1 MYFSSVDQAC
11 IKLFLFSTVLL
22 NITFLKMG
30 SIVVQWK
37 NENSMSGVNE
47 KKVIGAVELEER
59 KTVDISTGTN
69 KQWSIGHSTGTNK
82 QWSGFSK

>member
-1 MYFSSVDQAC
+1 MD
-11 IKLFLFSTVLL
+11 
-22 NITFLKMG
+22 

-47 KKVIGAVELEER
+47 KSLELEEGT
-59 KTVDISTGTN
+59 TVDKSTGTN

-82 QWSGFSK
+82 QWSIGHI